1 MVKDPKR
8 QLLGKIAR
16 QKGQYFEQRLDGSFE
31 YYRERGY
38 ALIEKTPEP
47 MKVIKPEG
55 NGRFLACYTKKAQVD
70 YKGTL
75 KGGRAILIEAKFT
88 STDRLA
94 QDRVLDIQASYMDR
108 HQSLGAR
115 CFVVAGFSTGE
126 VYKIP
131 WNDWK
136 AMKDLFGRKYVKEE
150 DLQTYRVKTAWNGTL
165 FLLD

>member
-1 MVKDPKR
+1 MAKDPKR

-16 QKGQYFEQRLDGSFE
+16 QKGQYFEQRLDGSFD
-31 YYRERGY
+31 YYSGRGY
-38 ALIEKTPEP
+38 AVIEKTPEP

-75 KGGRAILIEAKFT
+75 KGGRTILIEAKFT
-88 STDRLA
+88 STDRLT
-94 QDRVLDIQASYMDR
+94 QDRVLDIQAAYMDR
-108 HQSLGAR
+108 HQQLGAR

-131 WNDWK
+131 WSDWQN
-136 AMKDLFGRKYVKEE
+136 MKTLFGRKYVKET
-150 DLQTYRVKTAWNGTL
+150 DLQNYRVRTAWNGTL

>member
-1 MVKDPKR
+1 MAKDPKR

-16 QKGQYFEQRLDGSFE
+16 QKGQYFEQRLDGSFD
-31 YYRERGY
+31 YYSGRGY
-38 ALIEKTPEP
+38 AVIEKTPEP

-75 KGGRAILIEAKFT
+75 KGGRTILIEAKFT
-88 STDRLA
+88 STDRLT
-94 QDRVLDIQASYMDR
+94 QDRVLDIQAAYMDR
-108 HQSLGAR
+108 HQKLGAR

-131 WNDWK
+131 WSDWQN
-136 AMKDLFGRKYVKEE
+136 MKTLFGRKYVKET
-150 DLQTYRVKTAWNGTL
+150 DLQNYRVKTAWNGTL